1 MLAKIIISIIP
12 IIAYSIFWI
21 LTDQLINSKIVS
33 IGNRTKFKK
42 YFRENISDLFA
53 PVFLTSLIFVLI
65 FFSEEE
71 NTNEGNFT
79 IVFIVLKIV
88 LLIPQIGI
96 AKIKFEYIKSDIVK
110 LKTKTEIEII
120 NGLK

>member
-1 MLAKIIISIIP
+1 MLTKIIISIIP

-21 LTDQLINSKIVS
+21 WTNQMINSKITS
-33 IGNRTKFKK
+33 INNRTKYKK

-53 PVFLTSLIFVLI
+53 PVFLMSLIIILI
-65 FFSEEE
+65 FFSKEE
-71 NTNEGNFT
+71 NTKEGNFA

-88 LLIPQIGI
+88 LLIPQILI
-96 AKIKFEYIKSDIVK
+96 AKIKFEYVKSDIVK
-110 LKTKTEIEII
+110 LKTKTEIDVI